1 MEYGHVLNKIVLRDS
16 DVMHGEPI
24 FRGTRVP
31 VVTLVDYLEDG
42 YSIQDFREGFLG
54 ATKEQVQ
61 AALQIFRTALLSY

>member
-1 MEYGHVLNKIVLRDS
+1 MENGHVLNKIVLRDG
-16 DVMHGEPI
+16 DLMRGEPI

-31 VVTLVDYLEDG
+31 VVTLVDYLEGG

-61 AALQIFRTALLSY
+61 AALQIFRKALLSS

>member
-1 MEYGHVLNKIVLRDS
+1 MEYGHVLNKIVLRDG

-42 YSIQDFREGFLG
+42 YSIQDFREEFPGV
-54 ATKEQVQ
+54 TKEQVQ
-61 AALQIFRTALLSY
+61 AALQIFRKALLSY

>member
-1 MEYGHVLNKIVLRDS
+1 MEYGHVLNKIVLRDG

-54 ATKEQVQ
+54 ATEEQVQ
-61 AALQIFRTALLSY
+61 AALQIFRKALLSS

>member
-1 MEYGHVLNKIVLRDS
+1 MEYGHVLNKIVLRDG

-42 YSIQDFREGFLG
+42 YSIQDFREEFLG

-61 AALQIFRTALLSY
+61 AALQIFRKALLSS

>member
-1 MEYGHVLNKIVLRDS
+1 MEYGYVLNKIVLRDS

-42 YSIQDFREGFLG
+42 YSIQDFREEFPGV
-54 ATKEQVQ
+54 TKEQVQ
-61 AALQIFRTALLSY
+61 AALQIFRKALLSY